1 MPSRTQTTPV
11 ELIERRIHV
20 IREHR
25 VMIDSDLAELYGV
38 ATKNLKR
45 AVQRNLARFPADF
58 MFKLSNQEVR
68 DLRCQIGTSSFGHGG
83 DRYLPLAF
91 TEQGVA
97 MLSSVL
103 NSERAIAVNIEIM
116 RAFIHM
122 RQMLASNEAMKSQL
136 EELERKVASHDQAI
150 VGIFKALHELMNP
163 QQTNAIGFTADVSSL
178 GRPRRRLG
186 DTREA
191 DAELA
196 RFVAEAERKQKKS

>member
-1 MPSRTQTTPV
+1 MSSPTQTTPV

-20 IREHR
+20 IRTHR

-38 ATKNLKR
+38 ATKNLNK
-45 AVQRNLARFPADF
+45 AVRRNPARFPPDF
-58 MFKLSNQEVR
+58 MFQLSNQELR
-68 DLRCQIGTSSFGHGG
+68 DLRFQIGTSKTGRGG

-122 RQMLASNEAMKSQL
+122 RQMLVSSEAMKTQL

-150 VGIFKALHELMNP
+150 VGIFRSLHQLMNP
-163 QQTNAIGFTADVSSL
+163 QQTNAIGFTADVSPK
-178 GRPRRRLG
+178 RPPR
-186 DTREA
+186 
-191 DAELA
+191 
-196 RFVAEAERKQKKS
+196 